1 MKKLL
6 TLLCIVL
13 FLAACGNKSADYVSY
28 VSQDAPAP
36 EPMES
41 ASYGSYAKTEE
52 NGPSSPSFQLEG
64 EKIVY
69 TGNVRIETKDYDAF
83 LNEFNALT
91 AKYSGIVQSMSENS
105 YGERRHLSYT
115 LRIPAERFEEYLEE
129 VRNGSG
135 SVTSVSS
142 DAENIT
148 RRYNDNELR
157 IETLRTQHER
167 LLKLLEEASG
177 LSDVILIEDRLSEVE
192 YELNSLTSYRQDM
205 DEDTTYA
212 TVYVSIEEVMIYT
225 KTSFGK
231 RLKDAFGDSFRNF
244 VTGVQDFL
252 IDVIY
257 ALPTLILLAVLVLV
271 LRRPAGKLWKKIF
284 LRRKTVQE

>member
-6 TLLCIVL
+6 ATLCIVL
-13 FLAACGNKSADYVSY
+13 FLAACGSKSADYVSY
-28 VSQDAPAP
+28 VSQDAPSP
-36 EPMES
+36 EPTES
-41 ASYGSYAKTEE
+41 ASYGVYDYNKAEE
-52 NGPSSPSFQLEG
+52 NAPSSPSFQLSE

-69 TGNVRIETKDYDAF
+69 TGNISIETKDYDAF
-83 LNEFNALT
+83 LNEFTALT
-91 AKYSGIVQSMSENS
+91 AKYGGIVQSMSERN

-167 LLKLLEEASG
+167 LLKLLEEATG
-177 LSDVILIEDRLSEVE
+177 LNDVILIEDRLSEVE
-192 YELNSLTSYRQDM
+192 YELSS
-205 DEDTTYA
+205 
-212 TVYVSIEEVMIYT
+212 
-225 KTSFGK
+225 
-231 RLKDAFGDSFRNF
+231 
-244 VTGVQDFL
+244 
-252 IDVIY
+252 
-257 ALPTLILLAVLVLV
+257 
-271 LRRPAGKLWKKIF
+271 
-284 LRRKTVQE
+284 